1 MEQQLFL
8 RGENM
13 VEIVRPFKE
22 RKSRVTWVYFS
33 DQDTA
38 KAWMAKG
45 GGGCNGVLRQRD
57 VILRMPE
64 PILNVERKKSSFV
77 VGPKL
82 IKVRGITNALS
93 GVFCDLFSNPWKSKD
108 YSKPKKRKKNM
119 QALGMSVDKELK
131 LFATGHLEYKGI
143 KNAETRSILHHLAKK
158 GISLVSSGVLVTN
171 FKSDG
176 ARPKYSGTEIDLVG
190 YDHHKRSFVITE
202 IKVTGKK
209 IAHLKQRN
217 KDAPLVKSC
226 GFRRSEM
233 GRYAAQVACTFLMY
247 ANTYTEHDF
256 YSLLVICESDTPQ
269 CESFT
274 LDGSLVDSSRFPMI
288 DGF

>member
-1 MEQQLFL
+1 
-8 RGENM
+8 M

-22 RKSRVTWVYFS
+22 RKSRVTWLYFS
-33 DQDTA
+33 DEDTA
-38 KAWMAKG
+38 KAWMNKG
-45 GGGCNGVLRQRD
+45 GCDSNGVLRQRD
-57 VILRMPE
+57 VMLRMPDT
-64 PILNVERKKSSFV
+64 ILNVERKKSSFV
-77 VGPKL
+77 VGPNL

-93 GVFCDLFSNPWKSKD
+93 GIFGDLFSNPWKSKD
-108 YSKPKKRKKNM
+108 YSRPKKRKKNM

-131 LFATGHLEYKGI
+131 LFATGHLDYKGI
-143 KNAETRSILHHLAKK
+143 QNAETRSILHHLANK
-158 GISLVSSGVLVTN
+158 GISLVSSGVLVSN
-171 FKSDG
+171 FKGDG
-176 ARPKYSGTEIDLVG
+176 AHRRYSGTEIDLVG

-209 IAHLKQRN
+209 IAHLKERN

-247 ANTYTEHDF
+247 TNTYTDHDF
-256 YSLLVICESDTPQ
+256 YSLLVISECDTLK

-274 LDGSLVDSSRFPMI
+274 LDHSLVDSSRFPMI